1 MIIEMPEAAGSLEQL
16 SQCSGTCPLR
26 SVKIAVA
33 HAAYGMVELEK
44 LNILHVWTAPSAPH

>member
-33 HAAYGMVELEK
+33 HAACGMVELEK